1 MDAYS
6 GGVLQGAAQTAQS
19 LQGVEQNKLILQD
32 LQRQQQMNQ
41 QQDEGDVLL
50 EQFTQGYQAG
60 KPDYNLLITAAYK
73 SPTAAQNVLTG
84 VGIIDKQQKTR
95 AANDIVTGLAA
106 VKAKDKKA
114 LAQWA
119 AKRIGESKENNKDPR
134 DTQELTKMA
143 LAGDWDGAA
152 NSLMT
157 VGAALANEGY
167 IKPELIGIGA
177 SNDTPNSQQE
187 FEYYQRLQQQNP
199 KLAEQFA
206 RARGYIE
213 TGREQ
218 SLSDAQKDWET
229 YQGLTKSNPEAAIQ
243 FGQKAGFVSKEGR
256 ELPAQL
262 QKRLSEF
269 TDAATTA
276 ATNVIK
282 YQDLA
287 AQFDQGVEGGV
298 IEGSWGEYFK
308 DLTGNQDWK
317 TELRKDFA
325 QVRASEAVRNLPPGA
340 ASDADIALALKP
352 FPSDNASGEQ
362 VASFLRGLSKLSEY
376 NEKFNAF
383 KASYIS
389 EKGTERGMVDA
400 WKQFAKD
407 NEVKPVTPTRTLGKP
422 VQVGNYSVVEVQP

>member
-1 MDAYS
+1 MA
-6 GGVLQGAAQTAQS
+6 GILGQINQNAQGLGNTAIQ
-19 LQGVEQNKLILQD
+19 QMEMQQV
-32 LQRQQQMNQ
+32 QRQNQMQDDAMNYLQQYQ
-41 QQDEGDVLL
+41 QSV
-50 EQFTQGYQAG
+50 QAG
-60 KPDYNLLITAAYK
+60 KPDNNLLYSGVLK
-73 SPTAAQNVLTG
+73 SPQLASGVLG
-84 VGIIDKQQKTR
+84 AIGIVDTQQKTG
-95 AANDIVTGLAA
+95 AANDIVTGIAA
-106 VKAKDKKA
+106 TKNKDKKSM
-114 LAQWA
+114 LQWG
-119 AKRIGESKENNKDPR
+119 AKRIADIKARGGNAE
-134 DTQELTKMA
+134 DTQEIMKMV
-143 LAGDWDGAA
+143 LADDWDGVS

-177 SNDTPNSQQE
+177 SNDMPNSQQE

-218 SLSDAQKDWET
+218 SLSDAQKDWQT
-229 YQGLTKSNPEAAIQ
+229 YQTLNKSNPEAAIQ
-243 FGQKAGFVSKEGR
+243 FGQKVGFVSKEGR

-262 QKRLSEF
+262 QRRLSEF

-276 ATNVIK
+276 ATNVVK

-287 AQFDQGVEGGV
+287 SQFDQGVQGGV

-325 QVRASEAVRNLPPGA
+325 QVRASEVVRNLPPGA
-340 ASDADIALALKP
+340 ASDVDIAMALEP

-376 NEKFNAF
+376 NEKFSAF
-383 KASYIS
+383 KANYIS

-400 WKQFAKD
+400 WKQFAKE

-422 VQVGNYSVVEVQP
+422 VQVGNYSVVEVQ